1 MAEVIYQVTRF
12 HKGFHGPGH
21 RSLDTTLGILE
32 TKLKKITGP
41 YAFRDKP
48 NKTFDLKGALAEA
61 RKRAPKLEMRERLI
75 IFGQDTGQHSIAL
88 RKTEREEGESPL
100 ITFAKQFDG
109 EAKYKLGASGP
120 PGECDCSGLVM
131 KAVQTVFNLTLPR
144 TADNQMNDPRI
155 FKFLDESRI
164 KSGDFVFLN
173 YGRLEEG
180 HADHVEFYVKP
191 GQTLGSRGSTDGVGF
206 YDFDE
211 DDANCVLRYGRLK
224 QEFTES

>member
-21 RSLDTTLGILE
+21 TSLDTALGILE
-32 TKLKKITGP
+32 TRLKTITGP

-48 NKTFDLKGALAEA
+48 KKTFGLKGALAEA
-61 RKRAPKLEMRERLI
+61 KKRAPKLDMRERLI

-88 RKTEREEGESPL
+88 RRTEREELESPL
-100 ITFAKQFDG
+100 ITFAKQFEG
-109 EAKYKLGASGP
+109 KAMYKLGASGP
-120 PGECDCSGLVM
+120 PGDCDCSGLVM
-131 KAVQTVFNLTLPR
+131 KAVQTVFHLNLPR

-155 FKFLDESRI
+155 FKFLDESRL

-191 GQTLGSRGSTDGVGF
+191 GRTLGSRGSTDGVGF
-206 YDFDE
+206 YNFDE

-224 QEFTES
+224 KEFTQS